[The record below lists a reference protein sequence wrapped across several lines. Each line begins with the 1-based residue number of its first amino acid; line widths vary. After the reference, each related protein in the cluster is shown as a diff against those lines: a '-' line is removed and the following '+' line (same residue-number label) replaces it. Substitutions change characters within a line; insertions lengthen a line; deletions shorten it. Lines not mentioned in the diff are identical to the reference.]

1 MEIEIAEQL
10 KTKLEN
16 EIHKK
21 IKIYEELTGLTV
33 ESVELVRA
41 HSIGGY
47 SELVDTT
54 LRVEMK

>member
-21 IKIYEELTGLTV
+21 IKIYEELTGLV
-33 ESVELVRA
+33 IEGVELMRVN
-41 HSIGGY
+41 SMGSN
-47 SELVDTT
+47 SELVDTK